1 MYISLSCLSLRN
13 FNTPRRSKM
22 WKSRV
27 NDGVAYSAADDHV
40 VVAAVDT
47 IGDMISDV
55 FDRCLLLTYLL
66 TWHFGSSV
74 DIGILSIPPSL
85 NS

>member
-1 MYISLSCLSLRN
+1 
-13 FNTPRRSKM
+13 M

-40 VVAAVDT
+40 VAAAAVDT

-55 FDRCLLLTYLL
+55 FD
-66 TWHFGSSV
+66 
-74 DIGILSIPPSL
+74 
-85 NS
+85 